1 MFTPASHAR
10 DGASSTEDALQRALA
25 RFGHASLRPGQ
36 ADLIADIFA
45 ARPVIGVMPTGAGK
59 SLCYQLPALVF
70 GERGEVTLVVS
81 PLIALMKDQVDSL
94 TARNIPAVALTSA
107 AGAEEQ
113 RDIIEGIKAGMYTV
127 VYVAPER
134 FRSPRFL
141 DALRAIAG
149 RLALIAIDEAHC
161 ISEWGHDFRPD
172 YRRLGPALKE
182 LASSTNSGVRLAAFT
197 ATATPEV
204 RLDIAAQLGMDGARL
219 HVRGFDR
226 PNLFYSVVKAGGTA
240 DKSAQLVE
248 LVRMRESGT
257 ALVYAATRKNAEAYA
272 AELKTAG
279 MKVRVYHAGLE
290 DNVREKNQDS
300 FMAGK
305 LDAIVATNAF
315 GMGVDKS
322 DIRLVVHADM
332 PRSPEAYYQE
342 AGRGGR
348 DGKPTRCVLLFN
360 HGDVRLQ
367 EFLIDAS
374 YPSADVLRSLWKL
387 LRDRPQLGELSA
399 YDDELERRLR
409 TALATLGHQVN
420 GAVVSAAVRIL
431 QRHGMLRRD
440 DARLAATRPETSSS
454 PGAPPLYPVLDV
466 ESLQRRADNERNK
479 LRTMVEYAYY
489 PRCRRQF
496 VLEYFGDEDWKD
508 RARKCGACDTCEAIA
523 HGRQTGLSQTEQNAI
538 RSLLLLVGSLGGRF
552 GRTRITSIALG
563 TEDDPKFDDA
573 PERGSLRGWNK
584 NQVMD
589 LLRALEGA
597 GLIESSRGEYPTVNT
612 TRRGDQVA
620 VGRIDA
626 NELGIQMPT
635 VTSRSRSRSS
645 KSTGGGSSANA
656 GPRSKPGSHTKFLR
670 KP

>member
-1 MFTPASHAR
+1 MLSTANQAR
-10 DGASSTEDALQRALA
+10 DGGGHADALQRALA
-25 RFGHASLRPGQ
+25 RFGHVTLRPGQ
-36 ADLIADIFA
+36 SELITDIFA
-45 ARPVIGVMPTGAGK
+45 GRPVIGVMPTGAGK
-59 SLCYQLPALVF
+59 SLCYQLPAIVF
-70 GERGEVTLVVS
+70 GDRGEVTLVVS

-94 TARNIPAVALTSA
+94 TARGIPAVALTSA

-113 RDIIEGIKAGMYTV
+113 REILEGIKAGMYTI

-134 FRSPRFL
+134 FRSPRFVE
-141 DALRAIAG
+141 ALRVLAG

-172 YRRLGPALKE
+172 YRRLGGVIKE
-182 LASSTNSGVRLAAFT
+182 LAPARLAAFT

-204 RLDIAAQLGMDGARL
+204 RRDIAVQLGMEQPRL

-226 PNLFYSVVKAGGTA
+226 PNLYYSVVKAGGAA
-240 DKSAQLVE
+240 DKSSQLAD
-248 LVRMRESGT
+248 LVRMREGGV

-272 AELKTAG
+272 ADLKSSG

-290 DNVREKNQDS
+290 DNVREKNQDT

-305 LDAIVATNAF
+305 LDVIVATNAF

-348 DGKPTRCVLLFN
+348 DGMPTRCVLLFN

-374 YPSADVLRSLWKL
+374 YPGADVLRALWKL
-387 LRDRPQLGELSA
+387 LRDRPQLGELTP
-399 YDDELERRLR
+399 YENDLEARLR
-409 TALATLGHQVN
+409 KHLGTLGYTIN
-420 GAVVSAAVRIL
+420 GAVMGAAIRIL
-431 QRHGMLRRD
+431 ERHGMLRRD
-440 DARLAATRPETSSS
+440 DERLAATRPE
-454 PGAPPLYPVLDV
+454 PGIYAVLDV
-466 ESLQRRADNERNK
+466 ESLQRRADVERSK

-489 PRCRRQF
+489 TQCRRQM
-496 VLEYFGDEDWKD
+496 VLEYFGDEDWMQREK
-508 RARKCGACDTCEAIA
+508 KCGACDNCDALA
-523 HGRQTGLSQTEQNAI
+523 HGKQTGLSTAEQNSI
-538 RSLLLLVGSLGGRF
+538 RSLLLLVGALGGRF

-563 TEDDPKFDDA
+563 TEDDPKFDDVV
-573 PERGSLRGWNK
+573 ERGSLRGWK
-584 NQVMD
+584 KEQVMD

-597 GLIESSRGEYPTVNT
+597 NLIEQSRGEYPTIKN
-612 TRRGDQVA
+612 TRRGDQVS
-620 VGRIDA
+620 VGRIDV

-635 VTSRSRSRSS
+635 VTKKSR
-645 KSTGGGSSANA
+645 A
-656 GPRSKPGSHTKFLR
+656 PRSKPGSGARFFKKR
-670 KP
+670 